1 MNFLEERKRRST
13 DAAEL
18 FQVRSLTNSML
29 NGSVRMYDSVGDPA
43 SGVVKRVEI
52 AYTDSTG
59 TAKRMYINDTFGTVT
74 GRDIEK
80 LRVAMGL
87 PPLA

>member
-1 MNFLEERKRRST
+1 MNLLVETKRTST
-13 DAAEL
+13 DASEL

-29 NGSVRMYDSVGDPA
+29 NDSVRMYDSVGDPA
-43 SGVVKRVEI
+43 SGLIKRVEI

-59 TAKRMYINDTFGTVT
+59 TVKRMYINDTFGTVT
-74 GRDIEK
+74 GRDIEQ